1 MGGAPPR
8 HHFSRP
14 AAVLSSPRP
23 RPALTWLNQARLC
36 LADPEHLDPGTP
48 LPRPAPPLPC

>member
-1 MGGAPPR
+1 MGGAPPH